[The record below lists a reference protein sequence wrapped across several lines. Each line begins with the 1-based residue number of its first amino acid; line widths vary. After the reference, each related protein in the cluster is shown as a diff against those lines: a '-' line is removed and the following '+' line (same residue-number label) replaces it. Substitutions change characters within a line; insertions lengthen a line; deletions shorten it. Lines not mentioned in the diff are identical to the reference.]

1 MATRTAVKNS
11 AAKPAS
17 RSKGAAKTVNSKP
30 RSSKNSQNEKDL
42 LLADYSG
49 QVKAINKSQAV
60 IEFNLDGTI
69 IQANDNFLK
78 TLGYSSEEVVGK
90 HHRMFVQPDYANSPA
105 YQEFWASLNR
115 GEFQSDQFKRIGK
128 GGKEVWIQATY
139 SPITDP
145 DGNIFK
151 VIKYATDITKQVE
164 MKEFGDWMSSI
175 VESLPNNIIFCDL
188 DFNIKYMNERS
199 LKTLKTI
206 ESLLP
211 CRADDVVGSSI
222 DVFHRD
228 PSLQRRLLSNPNN
241 LPHRTIIQ
249 LGDEKLDL
257 QANAVLNSEG
267 DIAGYQVCWSVVTTQ
282 KEVESQLTDAVERLQ
297 TSAVTLK
304 EVSTSMAAAAEETSN
319 QSSVVSSAAEQ
330 VNANMSTVASAAEE
344 MTSSIK
350 EISTNASEAARV
362 SQEAVTVA
370 NTTND
375 TINSLGERSEEIGN
389 VIKVISSIA
398 QQTNLLALNATIE
411 AARAGEAGKGFAVV
425 ANEVKELAKQTAQA
439 TEDISQK
446 IEAI

>member
-11 AAKPAS
+11 AAKPAN

-211 CRADDVVGSSI
+211 CRADD
-222 DVFHRD
+222 
-228 PSLQRRLLSNPNN
+228 
-241 LPHRTIIQ
+241 
-249 LGDEKLDL
+249 
-257 QANAVLNSEG
+257 
-267 DIAGYQVCWSVVTTQ
+267 
-282 KEVESQLTDAVERLQ
+282 
-297 TSAVTLK
+297 
-304 EVSTSMAAAAEETSN
+304 
-319 QSSVVSSAAEQ
+319 
-330 VNANMSTVASAAEE
+330 
-344 MTSSIK
+344 
-350 EISTNASEAARV
+350 
-362 SQEAVTVA
+362 
-370 NTTND
+370 
-375 TINSLGERSEEIGN
+375 
-389 VIKVISSIA
+389 
-398 QQTNLLALNATIE
+398 
-411 AARAGEAGKGFAVV
+411 
-425 ANEVKELAKQTAQA
+425 
-439 TEDISQK
+439 
-446 IEAI
+446 